1 MGKKVIIAIDGGA
14 GSGKSTVAELLAKR
28 LLYSHVDS
36 GAIYRTLTLAW
47 VQFIGLGKDSNE
59 FENIFLQENKKKHGK
74 ILLDLDIRINNK
86 KQENYLS
93 GKLVNYLI
101 NTKELTKR
109 IKPIADDPHSRE
121 TVNKI
126 LRKIADLEESI
137 VVDGRD
143 IATVV
148 FPNADY
154 KFFLQAPLDV
164 RVKRR
169 LKQLYKKSNKE
180 QYYSMYNEMGKRDQ
194 EDENRKI
201 GKLMKTPDAIT
212 LETQHFS
219 PEQIVNQMFKHIRR

>member
-47 VQFIGLGKDSNE
+47 VQLIGLAKDSNE
-59 FENIFLQENKKKHGK
+59 FENLFLQENKKKHGK

-93 GKLVNYLI
+93 GKLVNHLI

-109 IKPIADDPHSRE
+109 IKPIADDSHSRE

-126 LRKIADLEESI
+126 LRKIADLKESI

-169 LKQLYKKSNKE
+169 LKQLYKENNKE

-194 EDENRKI
+194 DDENRKI
-201 GKLMKTPDAIT
+201 GKLRKAPDAIT

-219 PEQIVNQMFKHIRR
+219 PEQIVSQMFKHIRR

>member
-47 VQFIGLGKDSNE
+47 VQLIGLAKDSNE